1 MDSPTPEP
9 SDPGDLAGVRSELKR
24 LGYLSHGFERY
35 LLQDALRP
43 QRPWRTLLDLTAKVA
58 LLGGAGLALVLAFAL
73 CAANGS
79 LTTTPLDLLALFLHL
94 FPPIAL
100 AAAAGF
106 LLLCGLVILV
116 LKLYHVRRIETLA
129 LAAAVAAGAAA
140 LALALWR
147 GRDLVAGSP
156 RWQLAV
162 VAVGAPVAVYVLI
175 KLVYHGLLALAIRLT
190 DAPPDRRLFS
200 RRGLGFAIL
209 SAAFLLT
216 LPAVLAAARGERV
229 ETPPSLPEAPGERVL
244 LLGIDGVLPAEVDYL
259 LQTGDL
265 PALARLAGDS
275 GGARRYSRSPE
286 PPASFWA
293 SVATGLPSPE
303 HGVAALDSFRP
314 LLVSTPLARTG
325 ALRAYWS
332 AIEVPL
338 HLAEYRPVLANRRSA
353 FMAWELAARGGA
365 PVLAVNWWATF
376 PAAPL
381 PGLVIAHGGYQLLRE
396 GAVGAVAPAA
406 ARAELTAR
414 ATAIAG
420 QAREV
425 DPRLGPALSAAD
437 RQALL
442 DRALLPDRFYRQ
454 VFERGL
460 GQSPRAAALYL
471 PGLDIAADGFRGSAL
486 AFADLLRAELVATDG
501 LVGRAIAGSAG
512 NAENAGIGTIV
523 VVLDPGRRSRGGEGR
538 AILWRRGGCPG
549 AGAGER
555 FTPESVASALL
566 RAVGLPQSAELPDP
580 PAGCPW
586 PAPPAVL
593 PGYGRPSSAT
603 SARGAAEAGGEYLDN
618 LRSLGYL

>member
-1 MDSPTPEP
+1 
-9 SDPGDLAGVRSELKR
+9 VRSELKR

-43 QRPWRTLLDLTAKVA
+43 QRPWRTLSDLTAKVA

-79 LTTTPLDLLALFLHL
+79 LTATPLDLLALFLHL
-94 FPPIAL
+94 FPPIAIL
-100 AAAAGF
+100 AAAVF
-106 LLLCGLVILV
+106 LALCGLVILV

-162 VAVGAPVAVYVLI
+162 VGVAAPVAVYVLI

-200 RRGLGFAIL
+200 RRGLGFGIL

-229 ETPPSLPEAPGERVL
+229 KTPPSLPEAPGERVL

-259 LQTGDL
+259 LKTGDL
-265 PALARLAGDS
+265 PALGRLAGES
-275 GGARRYSRSPE
+275 GGVRAYARTPE

-293 SVATGLPSPE
+293 SIATGLPTPD

-332 AIEVPL
+332 GIEVPL

-381 PGLVIAHGGYQLLRE
+381 PGLVIAHGGYQLLHE
-396 GAVGAVAPAA
+396 GAEGAVAPA
-406 ARAELTAR
+406 TAR
-414 ATAIAG
+414 PELAALAKAVADVAG
-420 QAREV
+420 RAKEV
-425 DPRLGPALSAAD
+425 DPRLAAALSAAD

-454 VFERGL
+454 AFERRL
-460 GQSPRAAALYL
+460 GQRPRAAALYL

-486 AFADLLRAELVATDG
+486 AFADLLRAELAATDG
-501 LVGRAIAGSAG
+501 LLSRVLAGTDG
-512 NAENAGIGTIV
+512 NDRIGTIV
-523 VVLDPGRRSRGGEGR
+523 VVLDPGRRARGGEGR
-538 AILWRRGGCPG
+538 AILWRRAGCPG
-549 AGAGER
+549 SGTVPGR
-555 FTPESVASALL
+555 VGGMGRLTPESVAAALL
-566 RAVGLPQSAELPDP
+566 RAAGLPQSAELPDP

-593 PGYGRPSSAT
+593 PGYGRPSTASSGRT
-603 SARGAAEAGGEYLDN
+603 PAEAGGEYLDN